1 MDLVKYRQREA
12 ERQRTDD
19 LMALVPEGGGRALDI
34 GAREGHF
41 SKLFTQRFAVVTAL
55 DLQKP
60 EIDHPRVDCVKG
72 DVTDLPYKDDY
83 FDFVFC
89 AEVLEHIPP
98 ALLSKA
104 CSELGRVCRGHLL
117 IGVPYRQDIRIGRT
131 TCSSC
136 GAKNPPWGHVN
147 EFDEGALERLFTGL
161 SVEKTSYVGVNDQVT
176 NPLSTALMDWAGNP
190 YGTYEQDEPCLHCG
204 SKLTGPK
211 ERSFQQKVATRFAV
225 YAQGVTKALSSPH
238 ANWIH
243 RLFRKESD
251 VMLGAAA
258 E

>member
-1 MDLVKYRQREA
+1 MDLVEYRQREA

-34 GAREGHF
+34 GARDGHF
-41 SKLFTQRFAVVTAL
+41 SKLFAQRFAVVTAL
-55 DLQKP
+55 DLEKP
-60 EIDHPRVDCVKG
+60 EIDHTRVECVKG
-72 DVTDLPYKDDY
+72 DVTKLPYRDGY

-98 ALLSKA
+98 SLLEKA
-104 CSELGRVCRGHLL
+104 CSELSRVCRGHLL

-147 EFDEGALERLFTGL
+147 QFDENKLERLFPGL
-161 SVEKTSYVGVNDQVT
+161 AVAKTNYVGVNDQST
-176 NPLSTALMDWAGNP
+176 NPLSRMLMDWAGNP
-190 YGTYEQDEPCLHCG
+190 YGTYEQDEPCLSCG
-204 SKLTGPK
+204 SKLTGPR
-211 ERSFQQKVATRFAV
+211 ERSFQQRLATRAAV
-225 YAQGVTKALSSPH
+225 YAQGMTKVLSSSH

-243 RLFRKESD
+243 RLFRKES
-251 VMLGAAA
+251 GTISRAAA